1 MKNRRR
7 KFTAGFKAKVALDA
21 IKERESLSE
30 LAVKYEVSVNQ
41 ISLWKNE
48 FKKNSSKVF
57 ESKTSNKPDSFD
69 KEKLLPL
76 SDSFAFFPDLCC
88 TFVTR
93 LSVTSLIAT

>member
-1 MKNRRR
+1 MKNQRR

-57 ESKTSNKPDSFD
+57 ESNTSSKVESSD
-69 KEKLLPL
+69 KEKEDLYQKIGKLEMEKEYLKKNLKRLGL
-76 SDSFAFFPDLCC
+76 S
-88 TFVTR
+88 
-93 LSVTSLIAT
+93 